1 MEVHPGWIAVL
12 FGCFLSGLLFGIP
25 VAWALGGSAFL
36 VTGFCAY
43 LNSYSG
49 GEFVLDWNTFS
60 LSVER
65 VYGLV
70 ESDTLVALPMFILMG
85 HILDKSG
92 VSRIVMNSISVIFG
106 QVRGGLAMG
115 VVIVGV
121 LLAASTGIIGASVVL
136 LGTICLPVMIQAG
149 YGARISCGTICSA
162 GTLGILIPPSIMLII
177 MADRLQLPVA
187 DLFTGSLLPGLLL
200 AILYLIYI
208 LGYSFIFPD
217 RVPVKS
223 SSNTHIKWL
232 PVLKSVAPVF
242 LLIIIVL
249 GSIFTGIAPPTEA
262 SGLGAFGAFIIALF
276 HKGISKKSVE
286 GMCRETIQTIGFLF
300 AIFVGASCFA
310 LALRLLGG
318 DDWIQSVLS
327 GDGRGPYMVVA
338 LVLGL
343 VFVLGFFLDWIEIT
357 LVVLPIISALVGD
370 LPLAWADSWEGKDS
384 IALWFA
390 ILCALVLQTS
400 FLTPPVGFA
409 LFYLKGAVKDM
420 VSPKDLYLG
429 IIPFV
434 FIQIIAVILI
444 IIFPEIV
451 TWLPSL
457 D

>member
-1 MEVHPGWIAVL
+1 MEVHPVWIGIL
-12 FGCFLSGLLFGIP
+12 FGGFIVSLILGIP
-25 VAWALGGSAFL
+25 VAWALGGSAFI
-36 VTGFCAY
+36 VTGACAY
-43 LNSYSG
+43 LNSHSG
-49 GEFVLDWNTFS
+49 GAFALDWNTFS
-60 LSVER
+60 LAVER

-92 VSRIVMNSISVIFG
+92 VSKSVMNTIADVFG
-106 QVRGGLAMG
+106 RVRGGLAMG
-115 VVIVGV
+115 VIIVGV

-149 YGARISCGTICSA
+149 YGSRISSGTICSA

-200 AILYLIYI
+200 AFLYLCYI
-208 LGYSFIFPD
+208 LGYSFLFPN
-217 RVPVKS
+217 RVPVTRS
-223 SSNTHIKWL
+223 SDSKIEWG
-232 PVLKSVAPVF
+232 PVMKSVAPVF
-242 LLIIIVL
+242 ILVVIVL
-249 GSIFTGIAPPTEA
+249 GSIFAGIAPPTEA
-262 SGLGAFGAFIIALF
+262 SGLGACGAFVIAIC

-300 AIFVGASCFA
+300 AIFIGASCFA

-318 DDWIQSVLS
+318 DDWIQTILS
-327 GDGRGPYMVVA
+327 GNDRGPYTVVA

-343 VFVLGFFLDWIEIT
+343 VFILGFFLDWIEIT

-370 LPLAWADSWEGKDS
+370 LPMEWADHWDGKDS

-420 VSPKDLYLG
+420 LSPKDLYLG

-434 FIQIIAVILI
+434 IIQIVAVILI